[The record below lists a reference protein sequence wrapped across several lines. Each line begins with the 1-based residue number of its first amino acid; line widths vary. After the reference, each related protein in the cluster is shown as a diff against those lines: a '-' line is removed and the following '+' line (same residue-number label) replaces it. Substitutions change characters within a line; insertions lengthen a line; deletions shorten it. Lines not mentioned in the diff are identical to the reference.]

1 MKRGLLRVVLL
12 LAEEAKK
19 ENKMANGTAYLPL
32 TIFPLKDEHVSAG
45 IARSFSNLISKR

>member
-19 ENKMANGTAYLPL
+19 EMANGTAYLPL
-32 TIFPLKDEHVSAG
+32 TIFPLKVEHISAG